1 MSKPD
6 LSQWSDGM
14 LKAGRD
20 MCPDGEG
27 ITRLTF
33 SSSDGRTVTLTAE
46 SRALCDAE
54 IRRRR
59 EAKKGRKEV
68 RR

>member
-6 LSQWSDGM
+6 LSQWSDG
-14 LKAGRD
+14 LLRAVRD

-27 ITRLTF
+27 ITQITI
-33 SSSDGRTVTLTAE
+33 SSSAGQTVTLTAE

-54 IRRRR
+54 IRRRS
-59 EAKKGRKEV
+59 EAKKGRKEGG
-68 RR
+68 R